1 MTITTRHAQTK
12 SRVFLGGAV
21 ESSAYVNVT
30 NQNVPY
36 TDTAASSG
44 IVSAATTQVVVTLTT
59 NGFIAIGTNP
69 IATTSGIYLPAY
81 VPSLP
86 IQVSGGVSKI
96 SAIRADYKDG
106 DMLIA
111 EYS

>member
-1 MTITTRHAQTK
+1 MTITSRRAEPK
-12 SRVFLGGAV
+12 SRVFLGGDVTA
-21 ESSAYVNVT
+21 SAYTNIT

-36 TDTAASSG
+36 TGTAASSG
-44 IVSAATTQVVVTLTT
+44 VISAVTTQVVVTLTT
-59 NGFIAIGTNP
+59 NGYIAIGLNP
-69 IATTSGIYLPAY
+69 TATTFSLFLPAY

-86 IQVSGGVSKI
+86 LTVVGGVSKI